1 MAGILKNPSLHLK
14 MEEIDLNAPN
24 NIPAKEL
31 ALNGGLIPKLA
42 SQKELAKD
50 AVLEF
55 EPTHLSNKI
64 RCT

>member
-1 MAGILKNPSLHLK
+1 
-14 MEEIDLNAPN
+14 MEEIDLYAPN